1 MTRRVEIDRVNK
13 GEKIAAISAVLLF
26 IFMFLD
32 WFGTEIAGEGS
43 GAVDAEGGGSAWSTL
58 DLIPIVLL
66 VAIVAALVGVGLR
79 LADSDYKPPVQAN
92 AVIAVLGGLSTLL
105 ILLRIVVPPGIDR
118 FGGLAVDATPQVG
131 IFLGL
136 LAAAGI
142 AYGGYTAMRGEGLSF
157 GDAAD
162 RLGGSRN

>member
-1 MTRRVEIDRVNK
+1 VTRRVKIDRLSR
-13 GEKIAAISAVLLF
+13 GERIAASSAALLF
-26 IFMFLD
+26 VFMFLD
-32 WFGTEIAGEGS
+32 WFGTEVAAEGG
-43 GAVDAEGGGSAWSTL
+43 GAVEAEGGGSAWGTL
-58 DLIPIVLL
+58 DFIPIVLL
-66 VAIVAALVGVGLR
+66 VAIVVVLIGAGLR
-79 LADSDYKPPVQAN
+79 LAGSDYKPPVQTN
-92 AVIAVLGGLSTLL
+92 AAIAVLGGLSTLL
-105 ILLRIVVPPGIDR
+105 ILFRIVVPPGIDH

-162 RLGGSRN
+162 RLGDSRN

>member
-1 MTRRVEIDRVNK
+1 MKIARLSK
-13 GEKIAAISAVLLF
+13 GESIAAASAVLLF

-32 WFGTEIAGEGS
+32 WFGTEVAAEGG
-43 GAVDAEGGGSAWSTL
+43 GAVDAEGGGSAWGTL
-58 DLIPIVLL
+58 DFIPIVLL
-66 VAIVAALVGVGLR
+66 VAIVMALVGAGLR
-79 LADSDYKPPVQAN
+79 LAGSDYRPPVQAN

-105 ILLRIVVPPGIDR
+105 ILLRIVVPPGIDH

-142 AYGGYTAMRGEGLSF
+142 AYGGYTAMRGEGLNF